1 MAVRMSGMISG
12 LDTDS
17 LVQSLIEAQKLKN
30 KKTVDKK
37 TKLEWTQEKWQDLN
51 KKLYK
56 LYTDQVGKLRL
67 QSSYGTKKV
76 TCTNE
81 DKVKITGN
89 NTAPLGSQSLQIS
102 ELATAGYLTGSKI
115 STADGG
121 KVTSSTKLSELD
133 ITSEGTLNLTVG
145 STSKYIEVTKDT
157 TVSELLTSI
166 RNAGVNASLDVN
178 NQRIFIS
185 SKKTGLD
192 SDFSLTATS
201 SEGNSIL
208 SALGLT
214 TGSLSA
220 ADKAN
225 YAFWGEAAGLVV
237 GSDGSGNIVYSDGNN
252 AITDDE
258 ILANITAEGSQW
270 KQYYDKE
277 LQTRISAYKAEKEK
291 LEASNTDLTKQNDTL
306 EAQNENLQDT
316 YDDKVGVFNAMLADD
331 AYASAFAEVEAEEG
345 YADLT
350 DDQKLYKKMD
360 KAIEILNKQVTDFK
374 EAHPDCTDENNAD
387 YNAYQELVKQ
397 ATDVTEALASKK
409 QMDSNAATIAKNK
422 ATITN
427 YEARLTVVDDKL
439 ATVGDVE
446 NAGVVAE
453 VNEMLVSKA
462 KYAKTA
468 VLNDDPSAASTGAL
482 KIDGVDAKFT
492 LNGVEFTSASNETTV
507 NGVTLTLTGTTA
519 KDEVINF
526 TVTNDTD
533 AVYNMIKDFI
543 NEYNTILEEMNTL
556 YYAESARG
564 YDPLSDDERE
574 AMSDTDIEKW
584 ETKIKNS
591 LLRRDTSLGSVM
603 DAMKNAMLTS
613 VTVDGK
619 RYSLA
624 SFGIGTSSAYTER
637 GKQHIQGDEDDDTYS
652 DSTNKLREALE
663 TDPDTVMQ
671 VFSGVMTK
679 MYSTMQDKMKKTTL
693 SSSLTFYNDVYM
705 KNQLVTLNKQ
715 IAKDE
720 DKLTDLEDKY
730 YDQFAAMETALS
742 KLQSQQ
748 SQLAGYLG

>member
-89 NTAPLGSQSLQIS
+89 STAPLGSQSLKIS
-102 ELATAGYLTGSKI
+102 ELATAGYLTGSEI

-121 KVTSSTKLSELD
+121 KVTSSTKLSELG
-133 ITSEGTLNLTVG
+133 ITSGGTLNLTVG

-201 SEGNSIL
+201 AEGNSIL

-225 YAFWGEAAGLVV
+225 YTFWGEAAGLAIGYDDDGKIVF
-237 GSDGSGNIVYSDGNN
+237 GATLSDE
-252 AITDDE
+252 E
-258 ILANITAEGSQW
+258 IRANITAEGSQW

-291 LEASNTDLTKQNDTL
+291 LEASNTELTKQNGTL

-397 ATDVTEALASKK
+397 AADVTEALASKK

-422 ATITN
+422 ATIN
-427 YEARLTVVDDKL
+427 SNEGRLTVVDGKL
-439 ATVGDVE
+439 ETVDDVE

-453 VNEMLVSKA
+453 VNAMFISKA
-462 KYAKTA
+462 KYAKEAIEADVKNTSSE
-468 VLNDDPSAASTGAL
+468 NTGAL

-652 DSTNKLREALE
+652 ASTNKLREALE
-663 TDPDTVMQ
+663 SDPDTVMQ

-679 MYSTMQDKMKKTTL
+679 LYSTMQDKMKKTTL

-730 YDQFAAMETALS
+730 YNQFAAMETALA

-748 SQLAGYLG
+748 NQLAGYLG

>member
-89 NTAPLGSQSLQIS
+89 STAPLGSQSLKIS
-102 ELATAGYLTGSKI
+102 ELATAGYLTGSEI

-121 KVTSSTKLSELD
+121 KVTSSTKLSELG
-133 ITSEGTLNLTVG
+133 ITSGGTLNLTVG

-157 TVSELLTSI
+157 TVSELMTSI
-166 RNAGVNASLDVN
+166 RDAGVNASLDVN

-225 YAFWGEAAGLVV
+225 YTFWGEAAGLAIGYDDDGEIVF
-237 GSDGSGNIVYSDGNN
+237 GATLSDE
-252 AITDDE
+252 E
-258 ILANITAEGSQW
+258 IRANITAEESQW

-291 LEASNTDLTKQNDTL
+291 LEASNTDLTKQNETL
-306 EAQNENLQDT
+306 DAQNKNLQDT

-350 DDQKLYKKMD
+350 DDQKLYKKME

-397 ATDVTEALASKK
+397 AADVTEALASKK
-409 QMDSNAATIAKNK
+409 QMDSNAATIAKNE
-422 ATITN
+422 ATIN
-427 YEARLTVVDDKL
+427 SNKGRLTVVDGKL
-439 ATVGDVE
+439 ATVDGVE

-453 VNEMLVSKA
+453 VNAMFISKA
-462 KYAKTA
+462 TYAKKAIEADVKNTSSE
-468 VLNDDPSAASTGAL
+468 NTGAL

-652 DSTNKLREALE
+652 ASTNKLREALE
-663 TDPDTVMQ
+663 SDPDTVMQ

-730 YDQFAAMETALS
+730 YNQFAAMETALA

-748 SQLAGYLG
+748 NQLAGYLG

>member
-89 NTAPLGSQSLQIS
+89 STAPLGSQSLKIS
-102 ELATAGYLTGSKI
+102 ELATAGYLTGSEI

-133 ITSEGTLNLTVG
+133 ITFEEGTLNTLNLTVG

-166 RNAGVNASLDVN
+166 RDAGVNASLDVN

-225 YAFWGEAAGLVV
+225 YAFWGEAT
-237 GSDGSGNIVYSDGNN
+237 NN
-252 AITDDE
+252 AITDED

-291 LEASNTDLTKQNDTL
+291 LEA
-306 EAQNENLQDT
+306 QNENLEAT
-316 YDDKVGVFNAMLADD
+316 YNDKVGVFDAMLADD
-331 AYASAFAEVEAEEG
+331 VYTSVFAEVEAEEG

-350 DDQKLYKKMD
+350 DDQKLYKKME

-397 ATDVTEALASKK
+397 AADVTEALASKK

-422 ATITN
+422 ATIN
-427 YEARLTVVDDKL
+427 SNEGRLTVVDGKL
-439 ATVGDVE
+439 ETVDDVE

-453 VNEMLVSKA
+453 VNAMFISKA
-462 KYAKTA
+462 TYAKKAIEADVNNTSSE
-468 VLNDDPSAASTGAL
+468 NTGAL

-591 LLRRDTSLGSVM
+591 LLRRDSSLGSVM

-652 DSTNKLREALE
+652 ASTNKLREALE
-663 TDPDTVMQ
+663 SDPDTVMQ

-730 YDQFAAMETALS
+730 YDQFAAMETALA

-748 SQLAGYLG
+748 NQLAGYLG

>member
-89 NTAPLGSQSLQIS
+89 STAPLGSQSLKIS
-102 ELATAGYLTGSKI
+102 ELATAGYLTGSEI

-133 ITSEGTLNLTVG
+133 ITFEEGTLNLTVG

-166 RNAGVNASLDVN
+166 RDAGVNASLDVN

-201 SEGNSIL
+201 SDGNNIL

-237 GSDGSGNIVYSDGNN
+237 GSDGSGKIVYSDGNN

-258 ILANITAEGSQW
+258 ILANITAEERQW

-291 LEASNTDLTKQNDTL
+291 L

-350 DDQKLYKKMD
+350 DDQKLYKKME

-397 ATDVTEALASKK
+397 AADVTEALASKK
-409 QMDSNAATIAKNK
+409 QMDSNT
-422 ATITN
+422 
-427 YEARLTVVDDKL
+427 ARLKIINDDKL
-439 ATVGDVE
+439 ATKDDVE

-453 VNEMLVSKA
+453 VNKMLVSKA
-462 KYAKTA
+462 KYAKE
-468 VLNDDPSAASTGAL
+468 VLTDDSDATPTGAL

-652 DSTNKLREALE
+652 ASTNKLREALE
-663 TDPDTVMQ
+663 SDPDTVMQ

-730 YDQFAAMETALS
+730 YDQFAAMETALA

-748 SQLAGYLG
+748 NQLAGYLG

>member
-89 NTAPLGSQSLQIS
+89 STAPLGSQSLKIS
-102 ELATAGYLTGSKI
+102 ELATAGYLTGSEI

-121 KVTSSTKLSELD
+121 KVTSSTKLSELG
-133 ITSEGTLNLTVG
+133 ITSGGTLNLTVG

-201 SEGNSIL
+201 AEGNSIL

-252 AITDDE
+252 AITVDE

-291 LEASNTDLTKQNDTL
+291 LEASNTDLTKQNETL
-306 EAQNENLQDT
+306 DAQNKNLQDT

-397 ATDVTEALASKK
+397 AADVTEALASKK
-409 QMDSNAATIAKNK
+409 QMDSNTATIAKNE
-422 ATITN
+422 ATIQSNTD
-427 YEARLTVVDDKL
+427 RLTVVDGKL
-439 ATVGDVE
+439 ATVDGVE

-468 VLNDDPSAASTGAL
+468 VLSDNPSATSTGAL

-543 NEYNTILEEMNTL
+543 NEYNTILQEMNTL

-652 DSTNKLREALE
+652 ASTNKLREALE
-663 TDPDTVMQ
+663 SDPDTVMQ

-679 MYSTMQDKMKKTTL
+679 MYSTMQDKMKKTTM

-730 YDQFAAMETALS
+730 YNQFAAMETALA

>member
-89 NTAPLGSQSLQIS
+89 STAPLGSQSLKIS
-102 ELATAGYLTGSKI
+102 ELATAGYLTGSEI

-121 KVTSSTKLSELD
+121 KVTSSTKLSELG
-133 ITSEGTLNLTVG
+133 ITSGGTLNLTVG

-157 TVSELLTSI
+157 TVSELMTSI
-166 RNAGVNASLDVN
+166 RDAGVNASLDVN

-201 SEGNSIL
+201 AEGNSIL

-237 GSDGSGNIVYSDGNN
+237 GSDGSGKIVYSDGTTLSDDDILTK
-252 AITDDE
+252 ITK
-258 ILANITAEGSQW
+258 EGSQW

-291 LEASNTDLTKQNDTL
+291 LEASNTELTKQNDTL
-306 EAQNENLQDT
+306 KAQNENLQDT

-397 ATDVTEALASKK
+397 AADVTEALASKK
-409 QMDSNAATIAKNK
+409 QMDSNAATIAKNE
-422 ATITN
+422 ATIQSNTD
-427 YEARLTVVDDKL
+427 RLTVVDGKL

-468 VLNDDPSAASTGAL
+468 VLSDNPSATSTGAL

-584 ETKIKNS
+584 ETKIKSS

-652 DSTNKLREALE
+652 ASTNKLREALE

-679 MYSTMQDKMKKTTL
+679 MYSTMQDKMKKTTM

-730 YDQFAAMETALS
+730 YNQFAAMETALA